1 MGVGM
6 RYRSMNL
13 SRLDLLIAALGGPAQ
28 AARMMGRDRSTLNRW
43 RTCARPIPAWAATRM
58 RELAIDVSQEMIRL
72 AYDLK
77 TDIRLGEERRA
88 RMIATGRAN
97 FYAVSERRR
106 AMQPA
111 TPRWQGWTRWF

>member
-1 MGVGM
+1 MGVGV
-6 RYRSMNL
+6 RYRSVNL
-13 SRLDLLIAALGGPAQ
+13 SRLDLLIAALGGPAH
-28 AARMMGRDRSTLNRW
+28 AARLMGRDRSTLNRR
-43 RTCARPIPAWAATRM
+43 RTGTRPIPAWAATRM
-58 RELAIDVSQEMIRL
+58 RELAIEVNQEMIRL

-88 RMIATGRAN
+88 RMIAIGRAN

>member
-1 MGVGM
+1 
-6 RYRSMNL
+6 MNL

-58 RELAIDVSQEMIRL
+58 RELAMAVNQEMIRL
-72 AYDLK
+72 AYELK

>member
-1 MGVGM
+1 M

-43 RTCARPIPAWAATRM
+43 RTGARPIPAWAATRM
-58 RELAIDVSQEMIRL
+58 RELANAVSQEMIRL

-106 AMQPA
+106 AMQHA

>member
-1 MGVGM
+1 M
-6 RYRSMNL
+6 RYRSQQL
-13 SRLDLLIAALGGPAQ
+13 ARLDLLIAALGGPAQ

-43 RTCARPIPAWAATRM
+43 RTGKRPIPAWAATRM
-58 RELAIDVSQEMIRL
+58 RELAIAVDQEMIRL

-88 RMIATGRAN
+88 RMIAIGRAN

-106 AMQPA
+106 TTQPT
-111 TPRWQGWTRWF
+111 TPRWQGWTRSF